1 MKKIVLMVIFSLVSF
16 LFIKTSTYAAVESI
30 CNYSYS
36 NGSKSYRAIVKITDD
51 GYVKDAKIT
60 GKDENSN
67 MVPTNDEDILNWYY
81 KKMTVDTSFWKA
93 WDFKFSYTGKEKYL
107 INKEC
112 LGYLIYV
119 YTGIEYH
126 ILVFETKEDAEQV
139 VDLFKEA
146 FTSKKRVI
154 EILPL
159 EVIQKPITCNYYASD
174 SKNYKATVVIS
185 PEGKINSSKV
195 TSKDEGPN
203 TTPSHKAKI
212 ENWDSQVAKVRQTGR
227 VEDFDTKYFGKT
239 EFLKTRKCPNYFI
252 YAYDGYDYDFMLTS
266 DPSYLVKQLDFT
278 YGGNNSKKIVEAL
291 SLDKPTSSQT
301 GETKTNNPGTSS
313 NPVVSNS
320 GNSNGTINQDVK
332 DDCEGIFGKDSETKK
347 LLQKVLNIFRILA
360 PILTLIFSSMD
371 FLKAVAAGAKDDLK
385 AAGTKLLKRLIVVA
399 LLFFVPTIINIL
411 LDIMENSNGTCGI
424 S

>member
-36 NGSKSYRAIVKITDD
+36 NGSKSYRAIVKINNNGD
-51 GYVKDAKIT
+51 VKDTKIT
-60 GKDENSN
+60 DVDENSN
-67 MVPTNDEDILNWYY
+67 IAPTNDEDILNWSST
-81 KKMTVDTSFWKA
+81 KQTVDISFWKA
-93 WDFKFSYTGKEKYL
+93 QEFTFSYTGKEKYL

-112 LGYLIYV
+112 LGYLVYV
-119 YTGIEYH
+119 YTGVEYH
-126 ILVFETKEDAEQV
+126 VFVYETKADAEQGV
-139 VDLFKEA
+139 GLFNKV

-159 EVIQKPITCNYYASD
+159 EVIQNPITCNYYPSD
-174 SKNYKATVVIS
+174 SKNYKAIVVIS

-266 DPSYLVKQLDFT
+266 DSSYLVKQLDFT
-278 YGGNNSKKIVEAL
+278 YGSSNSKKIAEAL
-291 SLDKPTSSQT
+291 LLDQSTSSQI
-301 GETKTNNPGTSS
+301 GETRTNNPGTSS

-320 GNSNGTINQDVK
+320 GNLNGSINSNVTADCSIFDSDTIDM
-332 DDCEGIFGKDSETKK
+332 
-347 LLQKVLNIFRILA
+347 LQKILNIFRILA
-360 PILTLIFSSMD
+360 PILALVFSAMD

-385 AAGTKLLKRLIVVA
+385 NAGTRMMKRLIIVA
-399 LLFFVPTIINIL
+399 LLFFVPTLISL
-411 LDIMENSNGTCGI
+411 LLTLIGNSNGTCGI